1 MGLSAGAIKFQAI
14 ILDLDGT
21 LLDTLEDLAD
31 SMNGTLSH
39 FGFPVHALEKYKYFV
54 GDGMENLVKRSLPGS
69 AQDDLQVIS
78 QCLEMMLQT
87 YERNWNVK
95 SRPYPGIPELLDALS
110 ARGLKIAVLS
120 NKPHDFTLKIV
131 DELLPSWRFHP
142 VMGERP
148 PIARKPD
155 PSSALEIAN
164 VLGVEPAGFLYLGD
178 TATDMKTANAAGMYA
193 VGVLW
198 GFRNAEELI
207 ASGAVRL
214 IAKPAELLLLL

>member
-1 MGLSAGAIKFQAI
+1 MGLPGAKNFQAI

-54 GDGMENLVKRSLPGS
+54 GDGMENLVKRSLPDS
-69 AQDDLQVIS
+69 AKSDLQVIS
-78 QCLEMMLQT
+78 QCLEMMRQT

-110 ARGLKIAVLS
+110 ARGLKMAVLS

-131 DELLPSWRFHP
+131 EGLLPAWRFDP

-148 PIARKPD
+148 PIPRKPD
-155 PSSALEIAN
+155 PSSALEIAK
-164 VLGVEPAGFLYLGD
+164 VLGVEPAGFLFLGD
-178 TATDMKTANAAGMYA
+178 TATDMKTANAAGMFA
-193 VGVLW
+193 VGALW

-207 ASGAVRL
+207 ASGAGKL
-214 IAKPAELLLLL
+214 IAKPAELLELL

>member
-1 MGLSAGAIKFQAI
+1 MGLSGGKDFRAI

-54 GDGMENLVKRSLPGS
+54 GNGIEKLVKRSLPGS
-69 AQDDLQVIS
+69 AKNDPQAIS
-78 QCLEMMLQT
+78 QCLEMMRQT

-95 SRPYPGIPELLDALS
+95 SRPYPGIPELLDSLS
-110 ARGLKIAVLS
+110 VRGLNMAVLS
-120 NKPHDFTLKIV
+120 NKPHDFTLKII
-131 DELLPSWRFHP
+131 EKLLPAWRFDP
-142 VMGERP
+142 IMGERP
-148 PIARKPD
+148 PIPRKPD

-164 VLGVEPAGFLYLGD
+164 RLGVEPAGFLFLGD
-178 TATDMKTANAAGMYA
+178 TATDMKTANAAGMFA
-193 VGVLW
+193 VGALW

-207 ASGAVRL
+207 ASGAGKL
-214 IAKPAELLLLL
+214 IAKPAELLELL